1 MQARFDKHGKRLPDT
16 GHGCG
21 CQLCANTNAPRYE
34 RRDDQLEPRR
44 AWSPFRRRL
53 VRLMKDAARYA
64 TAAGLTP
71 GGAALK

>member
-34 RRDDQLEPRR
+34 RRDDAQER
-44 AWSPFRRRL
+44 APGEWSPLRRRL
-53 VRLMKDAARYA
+53 ARLVRRIRPAGRPDAELA
-64 TAAGLTP
+64 
-71 GGAALK
+71 

>member
-53 VRLMKDAARYA
+53 GRLMKRIRPAPR
-64 TAAGLTP
+64 P
-71 GGAALK
+71 QPVWPWPRRS